1 MKLKVLKIFGI
12 ILAFFL
18 CFPLHFLYDR
28 LPCFITSIIAPVN
41 ESIWEHM
48 KLLVTPVLI
57 FSVLEYFIYKYKS
70 INYNNFIL
78 SYFISIILGI
88 ILYLLIYLP
97 INSLFGYNTIFA
109 ISLLFVIYI
118 FIEYVSYYIMNMNVN
133 KYNKILGMVGIIC
146 IYFIFYYFTY
156 YTPDNKIFYDTANNG
171 YGIIKR
177 P

>member
-1 MKLKVLKIFGI
+1 MKNIKIISVFI
-12 ILAFFL
+12 IFLLAVES
-18 CFPLHFLYDR
+18 HFMYDII
-28 LPCFITSIIAPVN
+28 PTFITSILFPVN

-48 KLLVTPVLI
+48 KLLVTPVII

-78 SYFISIILGI
+78 SYFISIMLGI

-97 INSLFGYNTIFA
+97 INGLFGYNTIFA

-118 FIEYVSYYIMNMNVN
+118 FIEYISYYIMNMNVN
-133 KYNKILGMVGIIC
+133 KYNKILGIIGIIC

>member
-1 MKLKVLKIFGI
+1 MKKIKI
-12 ILAFFL
+12 ISVIIIYLLAFGS
-18 CFPLHFLYDR
+18 HFTYEL
-28 LPCFITSIIAPVN
+28 LPSFITSIMFPVN

-48 KLLVTPVLI
+48 KLLVTPVII
-57 FSVLEYFIYKYKS
+57 FSVLEYFIYKYKR

-78 SYFISIILGI
+78 SYLVSTILGI

-97 INSLFGYNTIFA
+97 VDSLFGHNFIFA
-109 ISLLFVIYI
+109 ISLLFVIYV
-118 FIEYVSYYIMNMNVN
+118 FIEYISYYIMNMNTIRFGR
-133 KYNKILGMVGIIC
+133 YIGIVGFIC
-146 IYFIFYYFTY
+146 IYFTFYYFTY

>member
-1 MKLKVLKIFGI
+1 MKNIKIMGVFI
-12 ILAFFL
+12 IFLLAVDS
-18 CFPLHFLYDR
+18 HFMYDII
-28 LPCFITSIIAPVN
+28 PTFITSILFPVN

-48 KLLVTPVLI
+48 KLLVTPVII

-78 SYFISIILGI
+78 SYFFGIILGI

-118 FIEYVSYYIMNMNVN
+118 FIEYISYYIMNMNVN
-133 KYNKILGMVGIIC
+133 KYNKILGIIGIIC

>member
-1 MKLKVLKIFGI
+1 MKNIKIISVFI
-12 ILAFFL
+12 IFLLAVES
-18 CFPLHFLYDR
+18 HFMYDII
-28 LPCFITSIIAPVN
+28 PTFITSILFPVN

-48 KLLVTPVLI
+48 KLLVTPIFI
-57 FSVLEYFIYKYKS
+57 FSVLEYFIYKCKS

-78 SYFISIILGI
+78 SYFISIMLGI

-109 ISLLFVIYI
+109 ISLLFVIYF
-118 FIEYVSYYIMNMNVN
+118 FIEYISYYIMNMNVN
-133 KYNKILGMVGIIC
+133 KYNKILGIIGIIC

>member
-1 MKLKVLKIFGI
+1 MKKIKIMGVFI
-12 ILAFFL
+12 IFLLAVES
-18 CFPLHFLYDR
+18 HFMYDII
-28 LPCFITSIIAPVN
+28 PTFITSILFPVN

-48 KLLVTPVLI
+48 KLLVTPIFI
-57 FSVLEYFIYKYKS
+57 FSVLEYFIYKCKS

-78 SYFISIILGI
+78 SYFIGIILGI

-109 ISLLFVIYI
+109 ISLLFVIYF
-118 FIEYVSYYIMNMNVN
+118 FIEYISYYIMNMNVN
-133 KYNKILGMVGIIC
+133 KYNKILGIIGIIC

>member
-1 MKLKVLKIFGI
+1 MKNIKIMGVFI
-12 ILAFFL
+12 IFLLAIGS
-18 CFPLHFLYDR
+18 HFMYDVI
-28 LPCFITSIIAPVN
+28 PTFITSILFPVN

-57 FSVLEYFIYKYKS
+57 FSVLEYFIYKYKN

-78 SYFISIILGI
+78 SYFISIMLGI

-118 FIEYVSYYIMNMNVN
+118 FIEYISYYIMNMNVN
-133 KYNKILGMVGIIC
+133 KYNKILGIIGIIC
-146 IYFIFYYFTY
+146 IYFIFFYFTY

>member
-1 MKLKVLKIFGI
+1 MKKIKIMGVFI
-12 ILAFFL
+12 IFLLAVES
-18 CFPLHFLYDR
+18 HFMYYII
-28 LPCFITSIIAPVN
+28 PTFITSILFPVN

-48 KLLVTPVLI
+48 KLLVTPIFI

-78 SYFISIILGI
+78 SYFISIMLGI

-97 INSLFGYNTIFA
+97 INGLFGYNTIFA

-118 FIEYVSYYIMNMNVN
+118 FIEYISYYIMNMNVN
-133 KYNKILGMVGIIC
+133 KYNKILGIIGIIC

>member
-1 MKLKVLKIFGI
+1 MKNIKIISVFI
-12 ILAFFL
+12 IFLLAVGS
-18 CFPLHFLYDR
+18 HFMYDII
-28 LPCFITSIIAPVN
+28 PTFITSILFPVN

-48 KLLVTPVLI
+48 KLLVSPVFI
-57 FSVLEYFIYKYKS
+57 FSILEYFIYKYKR

-78 SYFISIILGI
+78 SYLVSTILGI

-118 FIEYVSYYIMNMNVN
+118 FIEYISYYIMNMNVN
-133 KYNKILGMVGIIC
+133 KYNKILGIIGIIC